1 MSRWFFCPPPP
12 QDPPVPV
19 LTDFPN
25 PNFLANICW
34 APGARQ
40 ALLYGTGVQQREMAS
55 TNSPAAGVNPF
66 GHSRRPPDSPGLR
79 AWPTSWVSPREGPGA
94 GAILHTTAEFLTE
107 TPSARPEPGRP
118 GPSPTPRL
126 REDSRVKSAPR
137 LGAPRARGGAARE
150 GSAGPPGLRGGAG
163 RGRSSASAGPEPLLG
178 RRAEPGN
185 GRRASARAAYR
196 QQHRRRP
203 LRRQRRAAGMHP
215 RPAPPGGALALSPG
229 WRPDGGGARG
239 PCWPWRVSVRR
250 RRPKPAGPGGR
261 GARRETGSAGGTA
274 ATRPRQPRPHT
285 PAGCGAAGPPRRP
298 GKRLGRPSAQ
308 DPARARP
315 GAAPSRCP
323 AGPAAGPAVLP
334 RVSVDRYRVSAAVP
348 LQPAA
353 PTWRKRPRFRSSR
366 APCCL
371 GNCSSSAR
379 SLTRQ
384 ERLLAVLLS
393 VKWSLSVPQKWK
405 QLSRLQRMVVLFLLV
420 VLMLF
425 GLRSYVHVADEW
437 AAVDSRSAAAWQMR
451 PANPP
456 VLPAPQKA
464 AENSEAVA
472 GLSPQKPQRHFRRG
486 PPNLQIRAPEGDSQ
500 ERRQD
505 QAQKRA
511 EVVGEAGWG
520 AEAQRDGLRY
530 RECQRRSERG
540 KPRGLFW
547 WRGAGTKPE
556 QGPRHPLKNAEFSS
570 WPFQQ
575 QALRIRAH
583 RALEAPRRTREP
595 GRGPVATALRD
606 TGRVSDG
613 RRDVVWTAAGLTHTE
628 PVRSAA
634 WTLLALW
641 QAHWLW
647 GHRAGLSGC
656 PRPAFLLPASQN
668 ARQKAVVDAFLHA
681 WAGYRKFAWGH
692 DELKPLTRSFSEWF
706 GLGLTLIDALDT
718 MWILGL
724 KKEFQEARNWVS
736 KKLRFRKDV
745 DVNLFEST
753 IRILGG
759 LLSAFHLSGD
769 VLFLNKAED
778 FGNRLMPAF
787 RTPSKIPYSIVNIGT
802 GAAHP
807 PQWTSD
813 STVSEV
819 TSIQLEFREL
829 SRLTGDKTFQEAAE
843 EVTRRVHGLHG
854 KLDGLVPM
862 FIDTN
867 SGSFTQLGEFTLGAG
882 ADSYYEYLLK
892 QWIQGGKKE
901 RQLLEDYLEAVDGIR
916 KHLLARSEPRKLT
929 FVGELNHGRFSAKMD
944 HLVCFLP
951 GTLALGAHHGLPAEH
966 MELAQALMD
975 TCYQMYRQMET
986 GLSPEIA
993 HFNLQRTKAVK
1004 DVQVKAADRH
1014 NLLRPETVESLF
1026 YLHRLTGDR
1035 KYQDWGWEILRSFNT
1050 YTRVPSG
1057 GYSSISNVQ
1066 DPHHPQP
1073 RDKMESFF
1081 LGETLKY
1088 LYLLF
1093 SDDPDLLSLDTYVF
1107 NTEAHPLPIWAP
1119 S

>member
-1 MSRWFFCPPPP
+1 VEPW
-12 QDPPVPV
+12 
-19 LTDFPN
+19 
-25 PNFLANICW
+25 
-34 APGARQ
+34 
-40 ALLYGTGVQQREMAS
+40 
-55 TNSPAAGVNPF
+55 PAT
-66 GHSRRPPDSPGLR
+66 LR
-79 AWPTSWVSPREGPGA
+79 KRDGIIV
-94 GAILHTTAEFLTE
+94 
-107 TPSARPEPGRP
+107 
-118 GPSPTPRL
+118 
-126 REDSRVKSAPR
+126 RVT
-137 LGAPRARGGAARE
+137 L
-150 GSAGPPGLRGGAG
+150 
-163 RGRSSASAGPEPLLG
+163 
-178 RRAEPGN
+178 
-185 GRRASARAAYR
+185 
-196 QQHRRRP
+196 
-203 LRRQRRAAGMHP
+203 
-215 RPAPPGGALALSPG
+215 
-229 WRPDGGGARG
+229 
-239 PCWPWRVSVRR
+239 VSV
-250 RRPKPAGPGGR
+250 
-261 GARRETGSAGGTA
+261 
-274 ATRPRQPRPHT
+274 
-285 PAGCGAAGPPRRP
+285 
-298 GKRLGRPSAQ
+298 
-308 DPARARP
+308 
-315 GAAPSRCP
+315 
-323 AGPAAGPAVLP
+323 
-334 RVSVDRYRVSAAVP
+334 
-348 LQPAA
+348 
-353 PTWRKRPRFRSSR
+353 
-366 APCCL
+366 
-371 GNCSSSAR
+371 
-379 SLTRQ
+379 
-384 ERLLAVLLS
+384 
-393 VKWSLSVPQKWK
+393 
-405 QLSRLQRMVVLFLLV
+405 
-420 VLMLF
+420 
-425 GLRSYVHVADEW
+425 
-437 AAVDSRSAAAWQMR
+437 
-451 PANPP
+451 
-456 VLPAPQKA
+456 
-464 AENSEAVA
+464 
-472 GLSPQKPQRHFRRG
+472 QKPQRHFRRG
-486 PPNLQIRAPEGDSQ
+486 PPNLQIRAPEGDPQ

-520 AEAQRDGLRY
+520 AEAQRDGLR
-530 RECQRRSERG
+530 
-540 KPRGLFW
+540 

-583 RALEAPRRTREP
+583 R
-595 GRGPVATALRD
+595 GK
-606 TGRVSDG
+606 
-613 RRDVVWTAAGLTHTE
+613 
-628 PVRSAA
+628 
-634 WTLLALW
+634 
-641 QAHWLW
+641 
-647 GHRAGLSGC
+647 GC
-656 PRPAFLLPASQN
+656 LCP
-668 ARQKAVVDAFLHA
+668 
-681 WAGYRKFAWGH
+681 
-692 DELKPLTRSFSEWF
+692 
-706 GLGLTLIDALDT
+706 LGL
-718 MWILGL
+718 
-724 KKEFQEARNWVS
+724 N
-736 KKLRFRKDV
+736 V

-769 VLFLNKAED
+769 VLFLKKAED

-901 RQLLEDYLEAVDGIR
+901 RQLLEDYLEAVDGVR

-1066 DPHHPQP
+1066 DPRHPQP